1 VSPLLRLESSALT
14 REGLDKTPS
23 TILACLLPDEV
34 KDWREGWGRMFCD
47 WYDWEGVDDPAGAL
61 LLGVETLVVLFGRVP
76 LLVTVWS
83 SFGGVKARGER

>member
-1 VSPLLRLESSALT
+1 
-14 REGLDKTPS
+14 
-23 TILACLLPDEV
+23 
-34 KDWREGWGRMFCD
+34 MFCD